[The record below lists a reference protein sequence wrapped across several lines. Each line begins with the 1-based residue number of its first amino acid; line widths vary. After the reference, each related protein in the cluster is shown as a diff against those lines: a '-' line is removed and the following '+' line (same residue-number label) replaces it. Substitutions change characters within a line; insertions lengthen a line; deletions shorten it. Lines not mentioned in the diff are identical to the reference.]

1 MMKSTS
7 HCIGM
12 LYVTVLSVA
21 AISAP
26 TRSASADGD
35 LNLDGLVDGSDL
47 SIVLASWGPCPSPC
61 GADLNGDG
69 FVDGADLSIWLGSST
84 SPSDPDPG
92 TIDSSGLFDP
102 GTDPP
107 PGEPDDSI
115 ELADGGAD
123 PADPFEAMTIHA
135 VPLPAPAWLTIA
147 GLVGAYLIRRRLT
160 P

>member
-1 MMKSTS
+1 MKSTS
-7 HCIGM
+7 HYIAM
-12 LYVTVLSVA
+12 LYITVFSVA
-21 AISAP
+21 AISTS

-35 LNLDGLVDGSDL
+35 LNLDGLVDGNDL

-69 FVDGADLSIWLGSST
+69 VVDGADLSIWLGSST
-84 SPSDPDPG
+84 SPSDPDPRA
-92 TIDSSGLFDP
+92 IDSSGLFDP

-115 ELADGGAD
+115 EPAGGGAD
-123 PADPFEAMTIHA
+123 PADPFEALTIHA